1 MTTNLSPKEEITTKY
16 YNKRVIELLR
26 MDKESL
32 AKYII
37 GLEVEL
43 MDLSDSVLDDD
54 YPDMAVHGVQSN
66 LDKLDRDALRL
77 MKDLD
82 KVDEESDLELFHAL
96 WKYRTV

>member
-1 MTTNLSPKEEITTKY
+1 MTTNLSPKEKLAENY
-16 YNKRVIELLR
+16 ADKRVTELLS

-43 MDLSDSVLDDD
+43 MDISDSVLDDD
-54 YPDMAVHGVQSN
+54 YPDMAVNGVQSN

>member
-1 MTTNLSPKEEITTKY
+1 MTTNLSPKEKLAENY
-16 YNKRVIELLR
+16 ADKRVTELLS

-43 MDLSDSVLDDD
+43 MDISDSVLDDN

-66 LDKLDRDALRL
+66 LDRLDNDALRL

-82 KVDEESDLELFHAL
+82 EVDEETGLKQFHAL

>member
-1 MTTNLSPKEEITTKY
+1 MTTNLSPKEKLAENY
-16 YNKRVIELLR
+16 ADKRVIELLS

-43 MDLSDSVLDDD
+43 MDISDSVLDDN

-66 LDKLDRDALRL
+66 LDRLDNDALRL

>member
-16 YNKRVIELLR
+16 CNKRVTELLN

-37 GLEVEL
+37 GLEVEF

-54 YPDMAVHGVQSN
+54 YPNMAVHGVQSN

-82 KVDEESDLELFHAL
+82 KVDEEGEKIFPAL

>member
-16 YNKRVIELLR
+16 YNKRVTELLNI
-26 MDKESL
+26 DKKSL

-37 GLEVEL
+37 GLEVEF

-54 YPDMAVHGVQSN
+54 YPDIAVNGVQSN
-66 LDKLDRDALRL
+66 LDRLDNDALRL